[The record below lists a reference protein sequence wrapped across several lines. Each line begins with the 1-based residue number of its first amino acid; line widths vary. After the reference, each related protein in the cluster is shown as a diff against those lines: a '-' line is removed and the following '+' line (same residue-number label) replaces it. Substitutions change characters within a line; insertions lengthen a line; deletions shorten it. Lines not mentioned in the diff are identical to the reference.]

1 MAQLDEGKQYWTL
14 LDPNS
19 KGCRQRIRPSGGA
32 SSRAAYI
39 ILAVLRL
46 ARISLT
52 SIRGFDKWR
61 PWFATST
68 SHARRVDEM
77 HGVAQGLLSCR
88 SESIYDLSQLTLLSR
103 LDNEDWKT
111 KSKSAC

>member
-14 LDPNS
+14 LDLNS

-68 SHARRVDEM
+68 SHARRVDEINAW
-77 HGVAQGLLSCR
+77 GSAGITQLSLRVNLR
-88 SESIYDLSQLTLLSR
+88 SFATNVVITTRQ
-103 LDNEDWKT
+103 
-111 KSKSAC
+111 